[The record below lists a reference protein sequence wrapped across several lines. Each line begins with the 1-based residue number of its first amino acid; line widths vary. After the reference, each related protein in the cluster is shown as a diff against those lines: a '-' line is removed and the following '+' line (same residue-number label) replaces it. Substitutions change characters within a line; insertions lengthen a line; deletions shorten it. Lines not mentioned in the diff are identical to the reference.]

1 MEKER
6 FSLLLLDPGE
16 IYFED
21 FSAIFIPPDTT
32 PKTYDTKKQDGRL
45 KMCSKSL
52 VFDPKDI
59 NKPIIKIPL
68 KDCIIIEQWKGCAK
82 FLNSNNVL
90 SINCK
95 EHIKLLERNIIAPYQ
110 FEGPENFLFL
120 LNYANITN
128 CLPQICQLHRASTLP
143 AAEQADMIATIVHSR
158 QARDNFDP
166 RWMDLYEK
174 IIMETQ
180 ADKVTPLVVNPG
192 RVVLT
197 TSKLYFQPYNKMGE
211 YPVKIDLKGIKRII
225 KRRFLL
231 RHIGLEIYSNE
242 TSTNPHIYFSF
253 RNQTQR
259 DSLYECL
266 LQQPELKLDDIRQDV
281 ITLQWQNGVISN
293 YEYLLYIN
301 SIGDRT
307 INDLTQYPVFPWI
320 ISNYTSSD
328 LDITDPGNF
337 RDLSKPIGSLN
348 DVRLERLL
356 ERYNEM
362 SHPKFMYGSH
372 YSTPGFVLYYLARLY
387 PHYVLCLQSGRFDH
401 PDRMFNSVADAFK
414 NCLNNMSDF
423 KELIPEFYDVSAE
436 GKFLTNNMG
445 INFGYRHN
453 YVKVGDV
460 ELPSWANGPK
470 EFVKKLRDALESEHV
485 SRNLHHWI
493 DLIFGYKQ
501 KGEEAIKA
509 NNLFYYLC
517 YEGAI
522 DLDSISDLNQKHA
535 LEVQI
540 MEFGQIPKQV
550 FTVPH
555 PQRKIAGPNTLVE
568 PYQVEENETESQ
580 DMWKRLDNFKIH
592 TSFNTHKGTVSHLF
606 LSDDAERITS
616 VGHDSK
622 LKVFSLVQ
630 NKQIRSANIGNLPL
644 SSCIQ
649 LPNVNVL
656 VVASWDNEISLY
668 DMDYGRVRESVL
680 AHEDAITCLGFSEKT
695 NILVSGSADCSVKV
709 WKGLNSNGVIK
720 PIQCLQKQIDH
731 NSQVN
736 CLSFNH
742 DRNHLAVGT
751 QDGEIYIW
759 EMAEFTLFKKL
770 IQHASSVDALS
781 YSPDGLKLAIGFN
794 NKAFQIIDVNS
805 GMPVFNTRLNSRI
818 TSMKWR
824 DFLLIIGCED
834 GTLSAWDIFEVRQL
848 LEIQAHAG
856 AIKTVD
862 ISPQKDLIATGS
874 HDRVIKVW
882 KPVMKS

>member
-1 MEKER
+1 VVSRKR
-6 FSLLLLDPGE
+6 SLKIIKPNLRLSNNLQHCSIPQDCMLQISKVLHVLARILPHEFREHNYINGEVSLCVFCEQKIYHLDLKHPNLSRKWRKKDPGE

-211 YPVKIDLKGIKRII
+211 
-225 KRRFLL
+225 
-231 RHIGLEIYSNE
+231 GLEIYSNE
-242 TSTNPHIYFSF
+242 NSANPHIYFSF

-259 DSLYECL
+259 DSLYNSL

-301 SIGDRT
+301 
-307 INDLTQYPVFPWI
+307 
-320 ISNYTSSD
+320 
-328 LDITDPGNF
+328 
-337 RDLSKPIGSLN
+337 
-348 DVRLERLL
+348 
-356 ERYNEM
+356 RYNEM

-436 GKFLTNNMG
+436 GNFLTNNMG

-460 ELPSWANGPK
+460 ELPPWANGPK

-522 DLDSISDLNQKHA
+522 DLDSISDLNQRHA

-550 FTVPH
+550 FNVPH
-555 PQRKIAGPNTLVE
+555 PQRKIVGPNNLVE

-580 DMWKRLDNFKIH
+580 DMWKRLDNFKMH

-680 AHEDAITCLGFSEKT
+680 AHEDAITCLCFSEKT

-742 DRNHLAVGT
+742 NHLAVGT

-770 IQHASSVDALS
+770 IQHAASVDAIS

-805 GMPVFNTRLNSRI
+805 GMPVFNTRLNSKI
-818 TSMKWR
+818 TSMKWS

-834 GTLSAWDIFEVRQL
+834 G
-848 LEIQAHAG
+848 
-856 AIKTVD
+856 AIRTVD

-874 HDRVIKVW
+874 QDRVIKVW
-882 KPVMKS
+882 KPVMKSKYSICSFDGYTKM